1 MKSFSGF
8 CDIQVLCLIG
18 FIIAHFLKLAKP
30 REVINKCPW
39 NTLILLA
46 GISMLMSV
54 AVQAGAVT
62 IISDWLTATIPGWLL
77 PFFMC
82 LLGAFL
88 SSFSGGI
95 TVVFPMVAPIVPAL
109 VQSSG
114 GTLNAMVLFLAAV
127 LGAHFTGMS
136 PFSTGGAVF
145 MGMNRDESIAKRL
158 VTGQLVVCLL
168 GVVLGGIILTI
179 LGLVL

>member
-1 MKSFSGF
+1 MKTISGF

-18 FIIAHFLKLAKP
+18 FILAHFLKLAKP
-30 REVINKCPW
+30 RDVINACPW

-46 GISMLMSV
+46 GISMLMAV
-54 AVQAGAVT
+54 AVQAGAVK
-62 IISDWLTATIPGWLL
+62 IISEWLSANIAKWLL

-109 VQSSG
+109 VKASG
-114 GTLNAMVLFLAAV
+114 ANPMVLFLAAV

-158 VTGQLVVCLL
+158 VTGQLVVCLI
-168 GVVLGGIILTI
+168 GVVVGGIILTI
-179 LGLVL
+179 LGVVL

>member
-1 MKSFSGF
+1 
-8 CDIQVLCLIG
+8 
-18 FIIAHFLKLAKP
+18 
-30 REVINKCPW
+30 
-39 NTLILLA
+39 
-46 GISMLMSV
+46 MLMAV
-54 AVQAGAVT
+54 AVQAGAVK
-62 IISDWLTATIPGWLL
+62 IISDWLTATIPNWLL

-95 TVVFPMVAPIVPAL
+95 TVVFPMVAPIVPQL

-114 GTLNAMVLFLAAV
+114 GALNPMVLFLAAV

-158 VTGQLVVCLL
+158 VTGQLVVCLI

-179 LGLVL
+179 LGVIL